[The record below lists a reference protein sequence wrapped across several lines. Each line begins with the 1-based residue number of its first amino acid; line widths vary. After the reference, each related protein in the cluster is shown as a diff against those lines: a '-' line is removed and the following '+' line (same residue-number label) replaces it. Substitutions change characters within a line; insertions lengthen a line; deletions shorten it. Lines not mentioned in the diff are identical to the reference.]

1 MTIYIVR
8 IPHQSP
14 VQAFTAEN
22 EGDAVWAFTCEY
34 DREFETLEDAA
45 SHDMYASFI
54 GHSIEDILGQMSWLT
69 HKRFEAEAAVRR
81 LA

>member
-14 VQAFTAEN
+14 VQVFTAEN
-22 EGDAVWAFTCEY
+22 VQDAMWTFNCKY

-45 SHDMYASFI
+45 SYDMYTAFI

-69 HKRFEAEAAVRR
+69 HKRFEAEAAVRS